1 LIFLSR
7 AFLFNQ
13 HFKYNKTMTNIKTI
27 LDEIAAEPGSN
38 AKMEIL
44 AKHKDN
50 DLLKM
55 VMYMAKSPRLKYYI
69 KQIPSY
75 VKDTFEL
82 NMPLPQ
88 ALDTMMEVLPT
99 RKATG
104 GAASAILQALLQ
116 SVTVDDA
123 YIIERIIDKDLKI
136 GMGTSNINKVFKD
149 LIEKTPYMGAKSFS
163 EKLAKEIFNPKT
175 KGAQKESKM
184 AYSQIKMDGRYC
196 NAIIED
202 GEAYLESRSGETTLL
217 TNSRLMSEL
226 SQFGDCV
233 LNGELTIPGFD
244 RNTANGIVNSV
255 IGITTKLRDGENPQ
269 DEKDHLFERY
279 NQTYEQL
286 LNKIVYTV
294 WDRIELD
301 DYEDKKSDVPYNDR
315 LGRLMTELVANQD
328 NDMQCI
334 ELIEMK
340 LVTTYAQ
347 AMEHFVEAL
356 NRGLEGTI
364 LKSLDGAWKDGK
376 PNWQIKMKLEIDI
389 DMKIIGFNYGTIGTK
404 NEKLISSLT
413 VESADGKVV
422 TKPTGISE
430 ADMKKITANQ
440 ESLMGRII
448 EMKCCGLSHDRDG
461 NYSTL
466 HPVFK
471 SIRDDKD
478 EADSF
483 EAIQEIENMAKSLP
497 QV

>member
-1 LIFLSR
+1 
-7 AFLFNQ
+7 
-13 HFKYNKTMTNIKTI
+13 MTNIKTI

-44 AKHKDN
+44 AKYKDN
-50 DLLKM
+50 DLLKR

-69 KQIPSY
+69 KQLPEY
-75 VKDTFEL
+75 T
-82 NMPLPQ
+82 PLQ
-88 ALDTMMEVLPT
+88 GTSITLLESCMARLMESFTT
-99 RKATG
+99 RKVTG
-104 GAASAILQALLQ
+104 NEAKAHLSIMLESLHP
-116 SVTVDDA
+116 DDA
-123 YIIERIIDKDLKI
+123 YIIERIIEKDLKI

-175 KGAQKESKM
+175 KGAQTESRM

-217 TNSRLMSEL
+217 TNSRLMREL
-226 SQFGDCV
+226 SQFDDCV

-255 IGITTKLRDGENPQ
+255 IGITTKLRDGDNPQ
-269 DEKDHLFERY
+269 DEMDHLFERY

-286 LNKIVYTV
+286 LDRIVYTV
-294 WDRIELD
+294 WDRIELV

-315 LGRLMTELVANQD
+315 LGRLMNEMVANQD

-334 ELIEMK
+334 ELVEMK
-340 LVTTYAQ
+340 LVTSYAE
-347 AMEHFVEAL
+347 AMEHFVDAL

-389 DMKIIGFNYGTIGTK
+389 DMKIIGFNYGTVGTK

-413 VESADGKVV
+413 VESSDGKVV

-466 HPVFK
+466 HPVLK

>member
-1 LIFLSR
+1 
-7 AFLFNQ
+7 
-13 HFKYNKTMTNIKTI
+13 MNIKDI

-44 AKHKDN
+44 GKYKNN
-50 DLLKM
+50 DLLKR
-55 VMYMAKSPRLKYYI
+55 VMYLAKSPRMKYYI
-69 KQIPSY
+69 RQIPEY

-82 NMPLPQ
+82 NMPLNQ
-88 ALDTMMEVLPT
+88 ALNTLVDVIAT
-99 RKATG
+99 RQVTG
-104 GAASAILQALLQ
+104 GTASILLQSLLQ

-136 GMGTSNINKVFKD
+136 GMGTSNINKIFD
-149 LIEKTPYMGAKSFS
+149 NLIEKTPYMGAKAFS
-163 EKLAKEIFNPKT
+163 ENLAREIFTPKNSKT
-175 KGAQKESKM
+175 KGAEFEVKAM
-184 AYSQIKMDGRYC
+184 GYSQIKMDGRYC

-202 GEAYLESRSGETTLL
+202 GEVYLESRSGETTLI
-217 TNSRLMSEL
+217 TGSTIMQEL
-226 SQFGDCV
+226 SNFDDCV

-255 IGITTKLRDGENPQ
+255 IGITTKLRDGEDPS
-269 DEKDHLFERY
+269 DEQSHLFERY

-286 LNKIVYTV
+286 LNQIVYTV

-301 DYEDKKSDVPYNDR
+301 DYEAKKSDVPYKDR
-315 LGRLMTELVANQD
+315 LHDLMA
-328 NDMQCI
+328 
-334 ELIEMK
+334 EMMK
-340 LVTTYAQ
+340 HSVQNVEIVEQKIVTSYPEAL
-347 AMEHFVEAL
+347 EHFIDAL

-364 LKSLDGAWKDGK
+364 LKSMDGSWKDGK

-389 DMKIIGFNYGTIGTK
+389 DMKIIGFNYGTVGSK

-413 VESADGKVV
+413 VESSDGKVR

-430 ADMKKITANQ
+430 KDMKFITKNQ
-440 ESLMGRII
+440 ESLMGCII

-478 EADSF
+478 SADSF
-483 EAIQEIENMAKSLP
+483 ESIQEIENMAKSLT
-497 QV
+497 